1 MSRSLKKKKKKNDNN
16 QVYTYLGPIKA
27 AQWTHGPINH
37 MHQSHL
43 FNLRIIYH
51 SFPAIHSLILLVMSC
66 LLIDDGQNSVSYQV
80 KEEKKIFYNNNKSFG
95 KLMATVHAQLGLTI

>member
-1 MSRSLKKKKKKNDNN
+1 MSRSLKKEKKNDNN
-16 QVYTYLGPIKA
+16 QVYLHLSGSDQA
-27 AQWTHGPINH
+27 AKWTHGPINH

-51 SFPAIHSLILLVMSC
+51 SFPSIHSLILLVMSC

-80 KEEKKIFYNNNKSFG
+80 KEEKKDI
-95 KLMATVHAQLGLTI
+95 LQQQ